1 MHTTLHHETGYV
13 LTLTISDING
23 KCKEE
28 GTGKREVHNIL
39 SEKYNHIHPWKY
51 IVYH

>member
-28 GTGKREVHNIL
+28 GTCTQHFKRKI
-39 SEKYNHIHPWKY
+39 
-51 IVYH
+51 